1 MPVIKKPALK
11 LHLNEKNV
19 KLFVDLLRKQRAPFK
34 MQISNYTTKIISEH
48 HNVTFVK
55 SMQSNR
61 VFAAAAFLKNDLKN
75 VPPPGI
81 DMKKNCYYDTNF
93 KGVDFYSDVAF
104 NIDIKHA
111 YANILFN
118 EKFISEK
125 TFKYL
130 SGIPKQ
136 DRLAAVGMLASRKV
150 IFEHGRDGK
159 IYNFTEDVNPLSNFF
174 FYCVQKTEN
183 IIHDIK
189 NKILKESFLF
199 SWVDGLYYLNDN
211 KAYQAVTQE
220 YLQDEYGLNSSY
232 KELREFEVK
241 TKNSSYRI
249 SFKENDNLKTFN
261 IPFPEMEFK
270 KQICDY
276 LLTKNYKKNEPIRKN
291 VFKRK
296 F

>member
-1 MPVIKKPALK
+1 MLPIKKPSLK

-19 KLFVDLLRKQRAPFK
+19 KLFVDLLKAQKAPFEIT
-34 MQISNYTTKIISEH
+34 ISNYTTKIISKN

-61 VFAAAAFLKNDLKN
+61 VFAAAAFLKKDLKN
-75 VPPPGI
+75 IIPPDI

-93 KGVDFYSDVAF
+93 SGNSFYSDLAF

-111 YANILFN
+111 YANILYN
-118 EKFISEK
+118 DKFISKK
-125 TFKYL
+125 TFDYL
-130 SGIPKQ
+130 SQLPKQ
-136 DRLAAVGMLASRKV
+136 DRLAAVGMLASKKV
-150 IFEHGRDGK
+150 TFKHGRDGK
-159 IYNFTEDVNPLSNFF
+159 IYSFTEYINPLSNFF

-199 SWVDGLYYLNDN
+199 SWVDGIYYLNDN
-211 KAYQAVTQE
+211 DSYRTIVQE
-220 YLQDEYGLNSSY
+220 YLKEEYKLQSSFKILN
-232 KELREFEVK
+232 EFEVK
-241 TKNSSYRI
+241 IKNNSYRI
-249 SFKENDNLKTFN
+249 SFKEEDNLKTFN

-270 KQICDY
+270 KAICDY
-276 LLTKNYKKNEPIRKN
+276 LLTKNYKKNEITGKAIQQ
-291 VFKRK
+291 RK